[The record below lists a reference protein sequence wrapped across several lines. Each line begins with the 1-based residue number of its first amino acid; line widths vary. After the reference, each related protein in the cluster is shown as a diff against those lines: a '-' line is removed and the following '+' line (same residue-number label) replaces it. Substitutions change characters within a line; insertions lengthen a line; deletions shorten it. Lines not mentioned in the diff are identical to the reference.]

1 MQQPA
6 ERMTAVPKLNISSKE
21 RLGKPSAAIHR
32 APIVGHSSNRIP
44 IGLSRRVSCTKAG
57 SLPKNL
63 GNLARNRVTN
73 LVRNPETNFDQAD
86 VRAFAMHALFGI
98 KQQKT
103 SA

>member
-1 MQQPA
+1 
-6 ERMTAVPKLNISSKE
+6 MTAVPKLNISSKE

-32 APIVGHSSNRIP
+32 ALIVGHSSNRIP

-57 SLPKNL
+57 SFPKNS
-63 GNLARNRVTN
+63 GNLERNRVTNLVRN

-86 VRAFAMHALFGI
+86 VRAFAMHVLFGI
-98 KQQKT
+98 QQQKT